1 MTILRRSTWYL
12 AFALLLMEACSAEY
26 PLHSANIRVAV
37 PPVLGP
43 ALSSVV
49 GSERAGY
56 SVEFV
61 EMHPY
66 ARARDL
72 EVLLFASDS
81 LAFQGVVIPGRS
93 VTLLRPWLV
102 RMSVKLPAEIRG
114 DIARTMDPSSPLA
127 FPLTADFGVLVTRS
141 DLWRSLA
148 LPPPTSLA
156 GLREALLALRS
167 RESAT
172 RSAIVADLPVDELF
186 WDLSWSFEGGADPAL
201 YTFPKVHVLEFIR
214 EFRLDRRLASEN
226 EVVEELRTGRSA
238 AAFTSLQRGLRLCA
252 GDPRLSVLPLPSG
265 SGRALALYN
274 GWCLAKLS
282 ADSEVE
288 RRLAHF
294 MALPVQRQLAAA
306 GWVSVL
312 STVPVAASGR
322 VAWASTE
329 LQAAPDLGAAG
340 DEIVLGALLD
350 ATQGPMTAEESLRRG
365 AARLR
370 AQGGQ

>member
-1 MTILRRSTWYL
+1 MTILRRSTWVL
-12 AFALLLMEACSAEY
+12 ACVLLLLEACSADD
-26 PLHSANIRVAV
+26 PLHKASIRVAV
-37 PPVLGP
+37 PPVLAP
-43 ALSSVV
+43 ALSSVT
-49 GSERAGY
+49 GSERGD

-81 LAFQGVVIPGRS
+81 MAFQGVVIPGRS
-93 VTLLRPWLV
+93 VPLLRPWLV
-102 RMSVKLPAEIRG
+102 KMSVKLPGEIRG
-114 DIARTMDPSSPLA
+114 DIARTMDSSSPLA
-127 FPLTADFGVLVTRS
+127 FPLTTDFGVLVTRS

-167 RESAT
+167 REAAT
-172 RSAIVADLPVDELF
+172 RSEIVTDLPIDELF
-186 WDLSWSFEGGADPAL
+186 WDLSWSFEERADPGL

-214 EFRLDRRLASEN
+214 EFRLDRQLASDD
-226 EVVEELRTGRSA
+226 EVAEELRTGRSA

-252 GDPRLSVLPLPSG
+252 KDSRLSVLPLPSG
-265 SGRALALYN
+265 RGRALALYN

-282 ADSEVE
+282 ADAEVE
-288 RRLAHF
+288 RKMARF
-294 MALPVQRQLAAA
+294 MTPSVQRQLAAG

-322 VAWASTE
+322 DAWASTE
-329 LQAAPDLGAAG
+329 LHAAPDLGAAG

-350 ATQGPMTAEESLRRG
+350 ATQGPMTAEEALRRG

-370 AQGGQ
+370 AQGRP

>member
-1 MTILRRSTWYL
+1 
-12 AFALLLMEACSAEY
+12 MEACSTEY
-26 PLHSANIRVAV
+26 PLPPANIRVAV

-49 GSERAGY
+49 GSERAGDA
-56 SVEFV
+56 VEFV

-102 RMSVKLPAEIRG
+102 RMSVKLPSEIRE

-127 FPLTADFGVLVTRS
+127 FPLTADFAVLVTRS

-156 GLREALLALRS
+156 ALREALLALRS

-186 WDLSWSFEGGADPAL
+186 WDLSWSFEGGTDPDL

-226 EVVEELRTGRSA
+226 EVLEELRTGRSA
-238 AAFTSLQRGLRLCA
+238 AAFTSLQRGLQLCA
-252 GDPRLSVLPLPSG
+252 GDPRLSVMPLPSG
-265 SGRALALYN
+265 RGRALALYN

-294 MALPVQRQLAAA
+294 MAPSVQRKLAAA

-322 VAWASTE
+322 AAWASTE

-370 AQGGQ
+370 AQRGQ